1 VNGGDLGLLLANWGL
16 CPNGTAGCFADLD
29 RNGVVNGADMGFLMG
44 NWG

>member
-1 VNGGDLGLLLANWGL
+1 
-16 CPNGTAGCFADLD
+16 DLD